1 MAVASICIALSRL
14 FCYTWRQMTMPSS
27 RPSQLTVDLGDL
39 KAPWVEWCAQQQV
52 TPSQGL
58 RQLLRQTLEKKP
70 RPRSTPHRVVLRR
83 GERPS
88 RQVSFRLTP
97 SEYAALATR
106 AKTEGYRPTHWL
118 IALIRVQLTR
128 QASLS
133 EPERQ
138 AVAHS
143 TKQLLALGR
152 NLNQIARALNTAP
165 AQQTAV
171 RLQLLTDL
179 STRIRAHVD
188 QITALTRASLERW
201 ELRP

>member
-1 MAVASICIALSRL
+1 
-14 FCYTWRQMTMPSS
+14 MPSA

-39 KAPWVEWCAQQQV
+39 KAPWIQWCAQQQL
-52 TPSQGL
+52 TPSQAL
-58 RQLLRQTLEKKP
+58 RQLLCQTLERTP
-70 RPRSTPHRVVLRR
+70 RPRTTPHRIVPRR
-83 GERPS
+83 DERPT
-88 RQVSFRLTP
+88 RQVAFRLTP

-106 AKTEGYRPTHWL
+106 AKTDGYRPTHWL

-128 QASLS
+128 QSSLS

-138 AVAHS
+138 VVAHS

-152 NLNQIARALNTAP
+152 NLNQIARALNKAP
-165 AQQTAV
+165 GQQAAV
-171 RLQLLTDL
+171 RLELLTDL
-179 STRIRAHVD
+179 STRIRTHVD

>member
-1 MAVASICIALSRL
+1 
-14 FCYTWRQMTMPSS
+14 MPNA
-27 RPSQLTVDLGDL
+27 RPTQLTVDLGDL
-39 KAPWVEWCAQQQV
+39 KAPWVEWCKQQHL
-52 TPSQGL
+52 TPSQAL
-58 RQLLRQTLEKKP
+58 RQLLRQTLERASRP
-70 RPRSTPHRVVLRR
+70 RPTLHRIVSRR
-83 GERPS
+83 GERPT

-97 SEYAALATR
+97 SEYAALSAR

-118 IALIRVQLTR
+118 IGLIRVQLTR
-128 QASLS
+128 QPSLS

-165 AQQTAV
+165 AQQAAV
-171 RLQLLTDL
+171 RLALLTDL
-179 STRIRAHVD
+179 SARIRIHVD

>member
-1 MAVASICIALSRL
+1 
-14 FCYTWRQMTMPSS
+14 MPTS
-27 RPSQLTVDLGDL
+27 RPTQLTVDLGDL
-39 KAPWVEWCAQQQV
+39 KAPWVEWCAQQQL
-52 TPSQGL
+52 TPSEAL
-58 RQLLRQTLEKKP
+58 RQLLRQTLQRVP
-70 RPRSTPHRVVLRR
+70 RPRSTPHRVMSRH
-83 GERPS
+83 GERPT

-106 AKTEGYRPTHWL
+106 AKTDGYRPTHWL
-118 IALIRVQLTR
+118 IALIRTQLTR
-128 QASLS
+128 QPSLS

-152 NLNQIARALNTAP
+152 NLNQIARALNKAP
-165 AQQTAV
+165 AQQAAV
-171 RLQLLTDL
+171 RLELLTDL
-179 STRIRAHVD
+179 STRIRTHVD